1 MKKLIKLFILIIISL
16 SVYFIYNLKDTSTI
30 IYTSLGDGFADGINS
45 YGDKNYGYSNYVSD
59 NIKKEESLNRSYLNF
74 TSKDM
79 TINDLRS
86 LILLNN
92 HDNNQNNI
100 RQVLRETDLLTIS
113 VGINDLIYKMNVE
126 NITTNHQKEK
136 TITEIVDNL
145 DITLQEITK
154 YYQKNIYLIGY
165 YNFYPQNSVERK
177 MLESLNS
184 KLEEY
189 SMKNNLIFV
198 DNSNMDKS
206 LSLYLDNP
214 NSIYPNIDGYKKI
227 SDNIWSKMLKNEKV
241 LEK

>member
-45 YGDKNYGYSNYVSD
+45 YGDKNYGYSNYISD
-59 NIKKEESLNRSYLNF
+59 NLKKEESLNRSYLNF

-145 DITLQEITK
+145 DITLQELQK

-184 KLEEY
+184 KLKEY

-206 LSLYLDNP
+206 LFLYLDNP

-227 SDNIWSKMLKNEKV
+227 SYNIWSKMLKNEKV

>member
-1 MKKLIKLFILIIISL
+1 MKKIFKLFLIIMISL
-16 SVYFIYNLKDTSTI
+16 SVYFIYNLKNTSTVV
-30 IYTSLGDGFADGINS
+30 YTSLGDGFSDGINS
-45 YGDKNYGYSNYVSD
+45 YRDKNYGYSNYISD
-59 NIKKEESLNRSYLNF
+59 NLKKEKKLNRSYLNF
-74 TSKDM
+74 TSNDM
-79 TINDLRS
+79 TINDLRN
-86 LILLNN
+86 LVLLNN
-92 HDNNQNNI
+92 HDDNQNNI

-136 TITEIVDNL
+136 IITEIVDNL
-145 DITLQEITK
+145 DVTLQEIMK

-184 KLEEY
+184 KLKEY

-198 DNSNMDKS
+198 DNSNMDNS

>member
-1 MKKLIKLFILIIISL
+1 MKKLLKLFLIIMISL
-16 SVYFIYNLKDTSTI
+16 SVYFIYNLKNTSTI

-45 YGDKNYGYSNYVSD
+45 YGDKNYGYSNYISD
-59 NIKKEESLNRSYLNF
+59 NLKKEESLNRSYLSF

-92 HDNNQNNI
+92 HDDNQNNI

-136 TITEIVDNL
+136 IITEIVDNL
-145 DITLQEITK
+145 DITLQEIIK
-154 YYQKNIYLIGY
+154 YYQKNIYFIGY

-189 SMKNNLIFV
+189 CMKNNLIFV
-198 DNSNMDKS
+198 DNGNMDNS

-227 SDNIWSKMLKNEKV
+227 SDNTWSKMLKNEKV

>member
-1 MKKLIKLFILIIISL
+1 MKKILKLFLIIMISL
-16 SVYFIYNLKDTSTI
+16 SVYFIYNLKNTSTI

-59 NIKKEESLNRSYLNF
+59 NLKKEESLNRSYLSF

-86 LILLNN
+86 LILLNH
-92 HDNNQNNI
+92 HDDNQNNI

-136 TITEIVDNL
+136 IITEIVDNL

-189 SMKNNLIFV
+189 CMKNNLIFV
-198 DNSNMDKS
+198 DNSNMDNS

>member
-1 MKKLIKLFILIIISL
+1 MMISL
-16 SVYFIYNLKDTSTI
+16 SVYFIYNLKNTSTI

-59 NIKKEESLNRSYLNF
+59 NLKKEESLNRSYLSF

-86 LILLNN
+86 LILLNH
-92 HDNNQNNI
+92 HDDNQNNI

-136 TITEIVDNL
+136 IITEIVDNL

-189 SMKNNLIFV
+189 CMKNNLIFV
-198 DNSNMDKS
+198 DNSNMDNS

>member
-45 YGDKNYGYSNYVSD
+45 YGDKNYGYSNYISD
-59 NIKKEESLNRSYLNF
+59 NLKKEESLNRSYLNF

-86 LILLNN
+86 LILLNI

-136 TITEIVDNL
+136 IITEIVDNL
-145 DITLQEITK
+145 DITLQELQK

-184 KLEEY
+184 KLKEY

-206 LSLYLDNP
+206 LFLYLDNP

-227 SDNIWSKMLKNEKV
+227 SYNIWSKMLKNEKV